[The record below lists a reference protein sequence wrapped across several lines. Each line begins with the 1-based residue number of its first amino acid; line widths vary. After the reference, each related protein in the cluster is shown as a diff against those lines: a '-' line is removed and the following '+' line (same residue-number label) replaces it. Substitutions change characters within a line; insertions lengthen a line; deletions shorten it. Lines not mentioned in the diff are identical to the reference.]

1 MIRKTSAIA
10 AFLAL
15 APCAG
20 QAATQANFGVNT
32 TADLVELCDAK
43 PDNAM
48 GIAAVNFFQGFA
60 QGAVLVEMQNQGTS
74 RDLKLF
80 CLPNPLP
87 TRNETLREFVQ
98 WARASQDRMMEAPT
112 NGLVRFLAERFPCP
126 KTR

>member
-1 MIRKTSAIA
+1 MAFFSLVRCGKFMVLTA
-10 AFLAL
+10 AWWL
-15 APCAG
+15 AP
-20 QAATQANFGVNT
+20 
-32 TADLVELCDAK
+32 L
-43 PDNAM
+43 NALP
-48 GIAAVNFFQGFA
+48 A
-60 QGAVLVEMQNQGTS
+60 QGTS